1 MYIGFVEVSEKK
13 VQEIFDRLNKAQEEI
28 YSCYDELK
36 EIGIVKM
43 IPADAEQKEILEKL
57 SWGMQHEEGS
67 RDVDVF
73 PMNGEKIVIHGKQE
87 AEFFCKM
94 LTEYFQ

>member
-43 IPADAEQKEILEKL
+43 IPADDEISKNI
-57 SWGMQHEEGS
+57 SWTMQHEEGS
-67 RDVDVF
+67 QDVEMF
-73 PMNGEKIVIHGKQE
+73 SMNDQEKIIIHGKQE
-87 AEFFCKM
+87 AEFFCKTLM
-94 LTEYFQ
+94 EHFR